1 MNNTNEALHV
11 VLGAGQIGTRLA
23 QRLVAQGLRVR
34 TVRRSRAPAL
44 PGVEL
49 RTGDIRELAFAEQAL
64 AGASVVYDCM
74 NPSYDKWPEQL
85 LPIARGALHGAR
97 KAGASLIAL
106 DCLYMYG
113 RPAGAMREDSPL
125 SPCSKKG
132 ALRVQLAEERF
143 AAHRRGD
150 VRVAVGRASDFFGAD
165 LPQSAFSDRFY
176 QRVLAGKP
184 AECMGDPDLPHSY
197 TYAEDVSRALA
208 VLGGDVRALGE
219 VWHLPTPPAET
230 TRQLNARMGRALGRE
245 VETTRIPKWLVRGVG
260 VFQPIMRELAEMM
273 YQWELPYVLD
283 DTKFRTT
290 FGLSATPIDTAV
302 EATARWARV
311 RYKVEGSARAAAA

>member
-23 QRLVAQGLRVR
+23 QRLVEQGLRVR
-34 TVRRSRAPAL
+34 TVRRSSAPAL
-44 PGVEL
+44 PGVEQ
-49 RTGDIRELAFAEQAL
+49 RTGNIMDLAFAEQAL
-64 AGASVVYDCM
+64 AGAGVVYDCM

-85 LPIARGALHGAR
+85 LPIARGALHGAA
-97 KAGASLIAL
+97 KAGAALVAL

-125 SPCSKKG
+125 TPCSKKG

-150 VRVAVGRASDFFGAD
+150 VRVAVGRASDFFGPN

-184 AECMGDPDLPHSY
+184 AECMGDPDQPHSY

-208 VLGGDVRALGE
+208 ILGSDKRAFGE

-245 VETTRIPKWLVRGVG
+245 VSTTQVPKWLVRGIG
-260 VFQPIMRELAEMM
+260 VFQPIMRELVEMM
-273 YQWELPYVLD
+273 YQWEVPYVLD
-283 DTKFRTT
+283 DTKFRTA
-290 FGLSATPIDTAV
+290 FGVSATPVDTAV
-302 EATARWARV
+302 EETARWARAQ
-311 RYKVEGSARAAAA
+311 YKLAAGTSTKAA